1 MTEEN
6 NRVKIYNVSA
16 RCAVRF
22 PHMDKAGRIKEYW
35 VGALGCDLGNVACMV
50 GNDYGVSPRH
60 LRFYRCGDI
69 TEIKE
74 YNGEDM
80 LLVDYEIDRR
90 REDEIYDE
98 IREQQRI
105 IKKSTDRINA
115 LKMSLR
121 TRH

>member
-1 MTEEN
+1 MTEN

-22 PHMDKAGRIKEYW
+22 PHMDKAGRITEHW
-35 VGALGCDLGNVACMV
+35 IGGAGCSLDNVACAV
-50 GNDYGVSPRH
+50 GNTYGVRHHH
-60 LRFYRCGDI
+60 LRFYRCGDM

-74 YNGEDM
+74 YNGEDI

-90 REDEIYDE
+90 REDEIDDE
-98 IREQQRI
+98 IRTQERI
-105 IKKSTDRINA
+105 IRESTTQINA